1 MSQNRITEAAIP
13 PAVTILN
20 IGCHKCGRRLV
31 TCNDGCQQRSMN
43 EATIIQVDGISGAY
57 CGVCY
62 LEFLAT
68 LGTVPIG
75 PEC

>member
-1 MSQNRITEAAIP
+1 MKNRITDKAIP
-13 PAVTILN
+13 PAVVTLN

-31 TCNDGCQQRSMN
+31 TCDAACVQRSMN
-43 EATIIQVDGISGAY
+43 ESTIIQVDGISGAY

-62 LEFLAT
+62 LKFLAT
-68 LGTVPIG
+68 LGTAPIG

>member
-1 MSQNRITEAAIP
+1 MTTNRITEAAIP

-31 TCNDGCQQRSMN
+31 RCDESGAQRSMN
-43 EATIIQVDGISGAY
+43 EATIIQVDSISGAY

-68 LGTVPIG
+68 LGT
-75 PEC
+75 EC